1 MSDEEKILTKKLR
14 YCEQEYEQDGYLS
27 VGKFEAIKE
36 AVNLIEKQSKEI
48 EEMKKQL
55 DLDNECEIALNSKV
69 MDLEKEIEELKKYE
83 KYYEEMEEVNK
94 KFIAVDKIKEILEI
108 EEKIDNEKLL
118 SLLQTIVD
126 ENARLEDI
134 EDRKVQI
141 EYNNV
146 FNKGV
151 KSVEDKIKA
160 KIEEYM
166 HKDFI
171 KMQVVMSH
179 DKEALKIA
187 EVLQS
192 LLPIEKE

>member
-1 MSDEEKILTKKLR
+1 MLSDEEKKAVDELKKEINNPVEVPTDKFNTFILYNIESART
-14 YCEQEYEQDGYLS
+14 
-27 VGKFEAIKE
+27 IK
-36 AVNLIEKQSKEI
+36 NLIEKQS
-48 EEMKKQL
+48 
-55 DLDNECEIALNSKV
+55 
-69 MDLEKEIEELKKYE
+69 KEIEELKKYE

-160 KIEEYM
+160 KIEELENQKRQWIEDRDNK
-166 HKDFI
+166 HKDSEI
-171 KMQVVMSH
+171 IY
-179 DKEALKIA
+179 AI

-192 LLPIEKE
+192 LLEKE